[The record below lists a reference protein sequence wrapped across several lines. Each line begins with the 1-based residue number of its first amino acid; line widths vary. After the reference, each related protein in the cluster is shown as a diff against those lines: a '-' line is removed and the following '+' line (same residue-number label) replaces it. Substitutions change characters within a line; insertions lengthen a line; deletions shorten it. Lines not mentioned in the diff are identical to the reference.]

1 MHYLIFFFLS
11 IFLNSRVSSL
21 PQSKVSIDPV
31 LYPNNTINY
40 DISTTTNYSYNL
52 EYLDNGNWIEDH
64 KTLFKPFI
72 INYNNLV
79 DYKNDTLRYR
89 FLFLNENE
97 IIYSNTFK
105 LAHIDMRYSINKIN
119 NGELNQEE
127 LMSEAFSLMNKMN
140 GKSGTD
146 NFMQNMMQNMMQG
159 NNMDNLNNL
168 FNDQQN
174 TQATAKP
181 STTKERLK
189 KKIENKRL
197 TNKKS

>member
-119 NGELNQEE
+119 KTIDIEWNNV
-127 LMSEAFSLMNKMN
+127 
-140 GKSGTD
+140 
-146 NFMQNMMQNMMQG
+146 NFIG
-159 NNMDNLNNL
+159 NNSLYLDYYFGSESYTDIEFREENIKNRHNINITHIVENYMLYKVV
-168 FNDQQN
+168 FIIKNDYRWKVFFIKKN
-174 TQATAKP
+174 TNG
-181 STTKERLK
+181 L
-189 KKIENKRL
+189 
-197 TNKKS
+197 